1 MIKRDGLLLLFIGM
15 MLFISLVGCAK
26 LERNYPQRNYYI
38 LNVPDEHQN
47 TAPVSGTVL
56 EITRF
61 QISPSFSGREFVYR
75 KGDSSYE
82 SDFYNQFFRAP
93 VLVITDEVREWFS
106 ESGAFKNV
114 VDPTVNVNASYALQG
129 NISELYADYRMPTS
143 PKAVMAI
150 QFFLTDETS
159 VNSQIIFQNNYR
171 REVTISTT
179 SPDELVKGWNEALV
193 QILAALND
201 DINKLDLDS
210 GE

>member
-26 LERNYPQRNYYI
+26 LARNYPQRNYYI
-38 LNVPDEHQN
+38 LNVPNEHQN

-56 EITRF
+56 QITRF

-82 SDFYNQFFRAP
+82 SDFYNQFFSAP
-93 VLVITDEVREWFS
+93 VLLIANETRKWFS
-106 ESGAFKNV
+106 ESGPFKTV

-143 PKAVMAI
+143 PKAVIAI

-159 VNSQIIFQNNYR
+159 ANSQIIFRNNYR
-171 REVTISTT
+171 REVVLRDN
-179 SPDELVKGWNEALV
+179 SPDTLVEGWNEALG
-193 QILAALND
+193 QILTVLEED
-201 DINKLDLDS
+201 LNKLDLDS